1 MPNDSLPFFSL
12 SIKMLEQ
19 INDFFGRVFSF
30 LQAHPKYGLPVGI
43 LLAGIYLLGLIRNWK
58 WTLLP
63 GSSSDWTEH
72 WIELFGEKAVRIGKG
87 VVAVLLIVCLF
98 YLFLKL

>member
-1 MPNDSLPFFSL
+1 
-12 SIKMLEQ
+12 MLEQ
-19 INDFFGRVFSF
+19 INDFFGRAFSF
-30 LQAHPKYGLPVGI
+30 LQAHPKYGLPVAI

-58 WTLLP
+58 WTLQP
-63 GSSSDWTEH
+63 GSTSDCTAL

>member
-1 MPNDSLPFFSL
+1 
-12 SIKMLEQ
+12 MLEQ

-30 LQAHPKYGLPVGI
+30 LQAHPKYGLPVAI

-63 GSSSDWTEH
+63 SGASDRTAR
-72 WIELFGEKAVRIGKG
+72 WIELFGEKAVRIGKA

>member
-1 MPNDSLPFFSL
+1 
-12 SIKMLEQ
+12 MLEQ
-19 INDFFGRVFSF
+19 INDFFGRFFSF
-30 LQAHPKYGLPVGI
+30 LQAHPKYGLPVAI

-63 GSSSDWTEH
+63 SGASDCTAL

>member
-1 MPNDSLPFFSL
+1 
-12 SIKMLEQ
+12 MLEQ

-63 GSSSDWTEH
+63 GSTSDSTAF

-87 VVAVLLIVCLF
+87 ILVVLLIVCLF

>member
-1 MPNDSLPFFSL
+1 
-12 SIKMLEQ
+12 MLEQ
-19 INDFFGRVFSF
+19 INDFFSRAFSF
-30 LQAHPKYGLPVGI
+30 LQAHPKYGLPVAI

-63 GSSSDWTEH
+63 SGASDRTAR
-72 WIELFGEKAVRIGKG
+72 WIELFGEKAVRIWKG
-87 VVAVLLIVCLF
+87 VLAVLLIVCLF

>member
-1 MPNDSLPFFSL
+1 
-12 SIKMLEQ
+12 MLEQ

-30 LQAHPKYGLPVGI
+30 LQAHPKYGLPVAI

-58 WTLLP
+58 WTLQP
-63 GSSSDWTEH
+63 SGASDSTAF

-87 VVAVLLIVCLF
+87 ILVVLLIVCLF

>member
-1 MPNDSLPFFSL
+1 
-12 SIKMLEQ
+12 MLEQ
-19 INDFFGRVFSF
+19 INTFFDRVFSF
-30 LQAHPKYGLPVGI
+30 LQAHPKYGLPVAI

-63 GSSSDWTEH
+63 SGASDRTAR

>member
-1 MPNDSLPFFSL
+1 
-12 SIKMLEQ
+12 MLEQ

-30 LQAHPKYGLPVGI
+30 LQAHPKYGLPVAI

-63 GSSSDWTEH
+63 GSTSDCTAL

-87 VVAVLLIVCLF
+87 VLAVLLIVCLF

>member
-1 MPNDSLPFFSL
+1 
-12 SIKMLEQ
+12 MLEQ

-30 LQAHPKYGLPVGI
+30 LQAHPKYGLPVAI
-43 LLAGIYLLGLIRNWK
+43 LLAGIHLLGLIRNWK

-63 GSSSDWTEH
+63 SGASDCTEL
-72 WIELFGEKAVRIGKG
+72 WIEIFGEKAVRIGKG
-87 VVAVLLIVCLF
+87 VMAVLLIVCLF